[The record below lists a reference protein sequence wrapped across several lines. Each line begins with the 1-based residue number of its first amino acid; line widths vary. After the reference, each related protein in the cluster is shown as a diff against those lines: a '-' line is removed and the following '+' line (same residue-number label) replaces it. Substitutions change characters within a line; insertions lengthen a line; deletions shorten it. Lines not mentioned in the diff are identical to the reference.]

1 MLKERRAIILNK
13 EEYIKK
19 MLELGWDMEY
29 IEEQI
34 KLKEE
39 AKNNGIDIPFEF
51 DLVEK
56 PIEY

>member
-1 MLKERRAIILNK
+1 MNK

-19 MLELGWDMEY
+19 MLELGWNMKY
-29 IEEQI
+29 IEDQI

-51 DLVEK
+51 NLVEK